1 MMKRYIQF
9 LFVLFFLF
17 QSIKAQDAELLKGL
31 QDHFNS
37 IKDFSADLVQLNNG
51 RVNLKGK
58 IFFKKENNL
67 RLELK
72 NIIIV
77 SDGKTNW
84 NYNKKLKKVIISNYD
99 KNDPSVL
106 SLKRIIFDY
115 PAKCEVSE
123 TVEKGENV
131 LVLKPRPDS
140 GINADLIKIWI
151 NKENNVSR
159 VSASGSSGN
168 NIEVRF
174 SDYKIN
180 AGIPDS
186 KFSFTPPLGTK
197 VIDLR

>member
-1 MMKRYIQF
+1 MKKYLGF
-9 LFVLFFLF
+9 LLVVFLLF
-17 QSIKAQDAELLKGL
+17 QPVKAQNVKLLEEL
-31 QDHFNS
+31 QNHFNS

-51 RVNLKGK
+51 KVNLEGK
-58 IFFKKENNL
+58 LFFKKENDL

-72 NIIIV
+72 NLIIV

-84 NYNKKLKKVIISNYD
+84 NYNKRLKKVIISDYD
-99 KNDPSVL
+99 ENDPSVL

-123 TVEKGENV
+123 TTEKGENV
-131 LVLKPRPDS
+131 LVLKPKPDS

-151 NKENNVSR
+151 NKESNVSR
-159 VSASGSSGN
+159 VSASEASGN

-174 SDYKIN
+174 SNYKIN

-186 KFSFTPPLGTK
+186 KFSFTPPQGTK

>member
-1 MMKRYIQF
+1 M
-9 LFVLFFLF
+9 
-17 QSIKAQDAELLKGL
+17 
-31 QDHFNS
+31 
-37 IKDFSADLVQLNNG
+37 FSLITGKLN
-51 RVNLKGK
+51 LEGK
-58 IFFKKENNL
+58 LFFKKENNL

-72 NIIIV
+72 NLIIV

-84 NYNKKLKKVIISNYD
+84 NYNKRLKKVIISDYD

-131 LVLKPRPDS
+131 LVLKPKPDS

-159 VSASGSSGN
+159 VSASESSGN
-168 NIEVRF
+168 DIEVRF
-174 SDYKIN
+174 SNYKIN
-180 AGIPDS
+180 AGIQDS
-186 KFSFTPPLGTK
+186 KFSFTPPQGTK

>member
-1 MMKRYIQF
+1 MKMHIKF
-9 LFVLFFLF
+9 LLAIFLLL
-17 QSIKAQDAELLKGL
+17 QTVNAQNAKLLKNL
-31 QDHFNS
+31 QIHFNS
-37 IKDFSADLVQLNNG
+37 IKDFSADLIQLNNG
-51 RVNLKGK
+51 RANIEGK

-72 NIIIV
+72 NLIIV
-77 SDGKTNW
+77 SDGKTSW
-84 NYNKKLKKVIISNYD
+84 NYNKRLKKVIISDYNE
-99 KNDPSVL
+99 NDPSVL

-115 PAKCEVSE
+115 PSKCEVSE
-123 TVEKGENV
+123 TVEKGEDV
-131 LVLKPRPDS
+131 LLLKPKPDS

-159 VSASGSSGN
+159 ISAIQSPGN

-174 SDYKIN
+174 SNYKLN

-186 KFSFTPPLGTK
+186 KFSFTPPQGTK

>member
-1 MMKRYIQF
+1 MKKYLGF
-9 LFVLFFLF
+9 LLVVFLSF
-17 QSIKAQDAELLKGL
+17 QSISAQNAKLLEEL
-31 QDHFNS
+31 QNHFNS

-51 RVNLKGK
+51 RINLKGK

-84 NYNKKLKKVIISNYD
+84 NYNKKLKKVIISDYD
-99 KNDPSVL
+99 ENDPSVL

-123 TVEKGENV
+123 TMEKGENV
-131 LVLKPRPDS
+131 LVLKPQPNS
-140 GINADLIKIWI
+140 GINADVIKIWI
-151 NKENNVSR
+151 NKENNVTR
-159 VSASGSSGN
+159 VSASEASGDD
-168 NIEVRF
+168 IEVRF
-174 SDYKIN
+174 SNYVVN

-186 KFSFTPPLGTK
+186 EFSFTPPQGTK